1 MKIDPICHMEVEE
14 ATALT
19 TEADGA
25 TVYFCSEG
33 CKDRFLADEGVRLT
47 RTTYDLVIIGGGPA
61 GLTAAVYASTLKMD
75 VLLIA
80 GDLGGQAIDSRK
92 IVNYMGFDFITGPEL
107 VEKFRDQL
115 LHSHYVEH
123 LITVVERLEPAGGGF
138 VVTTAEAERFTTR
151 AVLFATGMTR
161 RRLGVEGEE
170 RLQRRGL
177 FYGNVQDLSFVQGK
191 AVVVVGGGNS
201 ALQMVES
208 LDRIASAIAVVSDT
222 ELTGDPAVV
231 ERVREQARVTLY
243 EGYKVAAF
251 HGEERLRGF
260 TLRRIGT
267 REVRE
272 MPADGAFIAIGFEP
286 NTALVRGL
294 VEINGRGEIHVGPDC
309 ATTRPGIFAAGDCT
323 DAFGKRIIIAS
334 GEGAK
339 AALAA
344 RQHILQLRREAKD
357 HVAGNGGPSAPGIR
371 G

>member
-1 MKIDPICHMEVEE
+1 MKIDPICHMEVDE

-107 VEKFRDQL
+107 VEKFRNQL

-123 LITVVERLEPAGGGF
+123 LITAVERIERVDGTF
-138 VVTTAEAERFTTR
+138 TVTTSEVERFTTR
-151 AVLFATGMTR
+151 AILLATGMTR

-222 ELTGDPAVV
+222 ELTGDATIV
-231 ERVREQARVTLY
+231 ERVRNQARVTLY
-243 EGYKVAAF
+243 EGYKVTAF
-251 HGEERLRGF
+251 HGEARLQGF

-272 MPADGAFIAIGFEP
+272 LPAEGAFIAIGFQP
-286 NTALVRGL
+286 NTGL
-294 VEINGRGEIHVGPDC
+294 VKGMVETNGRGEIRIGPDC
-309 ATTRPGIFAAGDCT
+309 ATSCPGIFAAGDCT

-344 RQHILQLRREAKD
+344 RQYILQLRREA
-357 HVAGNGGPSAPGIR
+357 SAPGVR